1 MHTNHTI
8 KEKVTYD
15 TGIISATTNYEITIR
30 YSFNQYYM
38 FSNYIYIYLYT

>member
-1 MHTNHTI
+1 MHMNHTQRKI
-8 KEKVTYD
+8 VTSD
-15 TGIISATTNYEITIR
+15 ASIICGTTNYNISVY